1 MPPSLSMSIDTRG
14 SGHSITVPQSFTSAI
29 RAPTVFS
36 ALYVVLPKGVDA
48 SAVDMWY
55 VNIITFI
62 VEK

>member
-14 SGHSITVPQSFTSAI
+14 SGQSMTVPQSSISAI

-36 ALYVVLPKGVDA
+36 ALYVVLPKDA
-48 SAVDMWY
+48 FAVDMWY
-55 VNIITFI
+55 VNIVTFM